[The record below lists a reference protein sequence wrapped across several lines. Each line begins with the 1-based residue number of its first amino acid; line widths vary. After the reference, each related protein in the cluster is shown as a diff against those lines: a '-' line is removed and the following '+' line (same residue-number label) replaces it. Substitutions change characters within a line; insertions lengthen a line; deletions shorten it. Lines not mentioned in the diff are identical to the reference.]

1 MWLELVIRSMY
12 CIIYCIVKNCSV
24 ILLCER
30 SRITHNSFI
39 RLSEM
44 TTPDVE
50 GCNL

>member
-1 MWLELVIRSMY
+1 MLLELVIRSIY
-12 CIIYCIVKNCSV
+12 CIIYCIVKNYSV
-24 ILLCER
+24 ILLCEQ

-44 TTPDVE
+44 TTPYIT